1 MVMLFCGY
9 LKNLRDSKTYRTKA
23 YQQHLT
29 QAKILVGNLVASYT
43 YDENGLRIT
52 KTVGDTTYAYFYNN
66 VGTRVKS
73 GIFEYVLDREGY

>member
-1 MVMLFCGY
+1 MLFCGY
-9 LKNLRDSKTYRTKA
+9 LKNLRDSKTNRTKA

-52 KTVGDTTYAYFYNN
+52 KQLVTQHMHTFIITLGPALKAVFLNM
-66 VGTRVKS
+66 
-73 GIFEYVLDREGY
+73 F